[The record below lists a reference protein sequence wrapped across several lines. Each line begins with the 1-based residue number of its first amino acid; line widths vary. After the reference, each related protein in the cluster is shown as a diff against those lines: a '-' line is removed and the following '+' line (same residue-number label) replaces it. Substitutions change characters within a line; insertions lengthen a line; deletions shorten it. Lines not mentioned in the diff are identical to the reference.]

1 MALLQNFW
9 VDNATLFRAI
19 ERSAADS
26 LARSDGGLTGSEAL
40 DALKEMSDRETEI
53 LGLIREGMQNRAIAE
68 RLALS
73 ERTVQGHRNNI
84 YHKLRVHTEAELL
97 TCLARAE
104 ERKAADQ
111 EI

>member
-1 MALLQNFW
+1 
-9 VDNATLFRAI
+9 
-19 ERSAADS
+19 
-26 LARSDGGLTGSEAL
+26 
-40 DALKEMSDRETEI
+40 MSDRETEI
-53 LGLIREGMQNRAIAE
+53 LGLIREGMQNRTIAE
-68 RLALS
+68 RLSLS

-104 ERKAADQ
+104 ERQAADQ